1 MKLQLRDHLMG
12 VMSQDLH
19 LLRETAKS
27 MTTTELGDRKSV
39 AISTFEELKAV
50 QGALLNNC
58 TRQIE
63 MTALLE
69 VRDTC
74 AKLHLDILKEIEV
87 ATAASK
93 ANQMTTPTFGD
104 IRLQKFSGT
113 ATEWVEWRANFEEKV
128 LHTTLTAAQKID
140 LLLDSLTGDAKE
152 SAGKAESRNEEE
164 LQRIWG
170 KLVHWYNNPYKQVF
184 KHFLTILTLD
194 NIDSP
199 SAKSFR
205 TMVNVVEE
213 QLRLLSKYKVGIS
226 ELLSVILLL
235 KLDDESRYLW
245 NTAPTK
251 PIIPN
256 TESLFNFL
264 RERSR
269 ALEDE
274 QDTKIASSSLSQS
287 LKVKPVQSEMF
298 KSNPPY
304 VHNNNR
310 VVNRNGRKDE
320 LMPYTRHPQGNQSYI
335 RSCALCGKNHNLIGC
350 YSFADMTVKQKN
362 DFVINNKICSQCLKG
377 RHSVN
382 DCRSRDNCKTC
393 SSPTHNTVLCA
404 DTPRQV
410 N

>member
-12 VMSQDLH
+12 VMSQDLQ

-27 MTTTELGDRKSV
+27 MTTTELGDRKNL

-50 QGALLNNC
+50 QGVLLNNC

-87 ATAASK
+87 AAAASK
-93 ANQMTTPTFGD
+93 ANQPMTPSFGD
-104 IRLQKFSGT
+104 IRLQKFSGA

-128 LHTTLTAAQKID
+128 LNTTLTSAQKID

-194 NIDSP
+194 NIESP

-205 TMVNVVEE
+205 TMINVVEE
-213 QLRLLSKYKVGIS
+213 QLRLLAKYKVGIS

-235 KLDDESRYLW
+235 KLDDDSRYLW
-245 NTAPTK
+245 NTATTK

-274 QDTKIASSSLSQS
+274 QDTKLASSSLSKS
-287 LKVKPVQSEMF
+287 LNVKPVQTEV
-298 KSNPPY
+298 KSIPPY
-304 VHNNNR
+304 VHSNNR
-310 VVNRNGRKDE
+310 VINRNARKDD
-320 LMPYTRHPQGNQSYI
+320 LMPYTRHSQGNPSHI
-335 RSCALCGKNHNLIGC
+335 RSCALCGKNHHLLVC
-350 YSFADMTVKQKN
+350 YSFADMSVKQKN
-362 DFVINNKICSQCLKG
+362 DFITNNKICSQCLKG

-393 SSPTHNTVLCA
+393 NSPTHNTVLCA
-404 DTPRQV
+404 DAPRQV